1 MPRAAADRRP
11 NFVHGDDVPDAAATT
26 TKNARQ
32 REKEKEE
39 QHTTLNLTLLMTL
52 LARPSILNSKHSSNE
67 TTATTTT
74 TTTTLTSKRQQLY
87 PTAAWTI
94 STSPAAKLPE
104 ENVEKQEQQQQQSQ
118 PTAAAL
124 FVGDD
129 DDILWNADSEDNF
142 SSSSSPS
149 KHSIS
154 LSLLQNSQPPIELI
168 VKPRSKVVLPCELEG
183 NYTSLLMLAIT
194 SYRIRPASWLH
205 GGVPVDMITI
215 DTRTEMSGTGHR
227 YIGDSSTAAL
237 HIDNVR
243 LEDDGVWKCQIE
255 DDRGRLIIGKP
266 VKLIVLDIV
275 YTMYIN
281 CTQRVTRAYMDMPL
295 RRVERE
301 VGKHTYFEADHRSK
315 APRSTYL
322 LIDGRRLDPG
332 NQFIPVKEGSDLRLE
347 CAVEGGNPAPILAW
361 NMQLS
366 QATLENPE
374 PLPDNLTID
383 ANTSLT
389 STSASLKVLRGHH
402 NATIV
407 CVARH
412 LTLTVPMTASILLDV
427 QYDGAPPVE
436 QSEDG
441 WLNFTKIS
449 RTDKGWYKCYTRHM
463 LGIYT
468 SIGYYL
474 NVRFVPEAETQ
485 AKPLNEIITSDPR
498 KIEVRIGGD
507 VTLDCDGGC
516 WGRGP
521 SMTPAGGPGRLT
533 LSKVVYQDAGEYR
546 CVAPDRNLQGAWR
559 AQLPYEIKVTV
570 SSSLC
575 VSKSW
580 TRFTTYT
587 RTKFNVARV
596 QLNGSRKEYKQRA
609 YRSSRRS
616 TADGPSGV
624 ADDDDE
630 RGPVPGRSSGVLQ
643 RAAVHKGL
651 LAVGGARLPAW
662 RRNPRRRTRTA
673 HRGNYIYRNELSCSF
688 FSLRSF
694 HADRSCCSP
703 KNEERP
709 GRQQVVLPERPAL
722 RASSAAI
729 TRGRVVA
736 TGALAGG
743 LRRGQSHAQRHRRGR
758 LRLRLSRL
766 PRPELVRP
774 ADLLHPRRLN
784 LPQLSSSR
792 ARYAHYVRGAQLQR
806 YTQWMLRELPVT
818 MQRDIQSNMRS
829 RHTRALLFD
838 ELELR
843 YKR

>member
-1 MPRAAADRRP
+1 MPARP
-11 NFVHGDDVPDAAATT
+11 LIDARTLCMEMTFPTPPPLPRTPD
-26 TKNARQ
+26 

-39 QHTTLNLTLLMTL
+39 QHTT
-52 LARPSILNSKHSSNE
+52 HSSNE

-74 TTTTLTSKRQQLY
+74 TTTTLTSKRHQLY

-94 STSPAAKLPE
+94 PTSPAAKLPE
-104 ENVEKQEQQQQQSQ
+104 ENAEKQERQSQ

-266 VKLIVLDIV
+266 VKLIVL
-275 YTMYIN
+275 
-281 CTQRVTRAYMDMPL
+281 
-295 RRVERE
+295 E
-301 VGKHTYFEADHRSK
+301 
-315 APRSTYL
+315 APRGTYL

-427 QYDGAPPVE
+427 QYTPEFAITRLPGFGTPIIEGMSVSLKCDVDSNPPSLPIWQRDDGAPPVE

-521 SMTPAGGPGRLT
+521 SMTPAGGPGRLM

-559 AQLPYEIKVTV
+559 AQLPYEIKVTGRPMVHPV
-570 SSSLC
+570 SQTMTTSEDLSLDVRVEFCSEPPYTKVLWLSEERVYLPGGEIRDDVRALPIENALDGSKSCYQSVLHFERVRQRSHAGEWLLLVRSPEGFAEASLTLNVTVAAGYGYGYGYSLGPVGPSLSSLLIF
-575 VSKSW
+575 
-580 TRFTTYT
+580 FT
-587 RTKFNVARV
+587 FVGLIF
-596 QLNGSRKEYKQRA
+596 LN
-609 YRSSRRS
+609 
-616 TADGPSGV
+616 
-624 ADDDDE
+624 
-630 RGPVPGRSSGVLQ
+630 
-643 RAAVHKGL
+643 
-651 LAVGGARLPAW
+651 
-662 RRNPRRRTRTA
+662 
-673 HRGNYIYRNELSCSF
+673 C
-688 FSLRSF
+688 
-694 HADRSCCSP
+694 
-703 KNEERP
+703 
-709 GRQQVVLPERPAL
+709 
-722 RASSAAI
+722 
-729 TRGRVVA
+729 
-736 TGALAGG
+736 
-743 LRRGQSHAQRHRRGR
+743 
-758 LRLRLSRL
+758 
-766 PRPELVRP
+766 
-774 ADLLHPRRLN
+774 
-784 LPQLSSSR
+784 
-792 ARYAHYVRGAQLQR
+792 
-806 YTQWMLRELPVT
+806 
-818 MQRDIQSNMRS
+818 
-829 RHTRALLFD
+829 
-838 ELELR
+838 
-843 YKR
+843 